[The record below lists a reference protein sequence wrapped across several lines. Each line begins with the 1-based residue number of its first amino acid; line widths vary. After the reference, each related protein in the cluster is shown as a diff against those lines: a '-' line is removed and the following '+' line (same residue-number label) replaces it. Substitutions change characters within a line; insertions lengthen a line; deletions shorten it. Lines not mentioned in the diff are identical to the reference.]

1 MDIRD
6 HRGLKSAAANALAW
20 TSSDPKKLI
29 LIHNG
34 VSVAIAIILS
44 LVDLLLSRQID
55 STGGLGGIGMRSELE
70 TAQTVLMIAQVVV
83 LLFWQIGYVYV
94 AMKIARQEEVSAGSL
109 LQGFRK
115 FRPVLSLRLITMMMY
130 GGAMFLSV
138 YAASLLFS
146 LTPWS
151 APLQEAI
158 NVGTEEAIMAAAE
171 SCIVPLA
178 AIFTVA
184 AAILV
189 LPMYYKLRMAEY
201 TLLDAPEQGARV
213 AIMKSRILMHGNR
226 LKLFRL
232 DLSFWWFYGLEALI
246 SAVAYGDVLLP
257 MLGIE
262 LPWSATVSFYV
273 FLLLCYAGQMAL
285 YWWRGNEVYVT
296 YAMAYEALVPKA
308 QPEEQ

>member
-6 HRGLKSAAANALAW
+6 HRGLKTAAGDALAW

-55 STGGLGGIGMRSELE
+55 STGGLGGIGMRSALE

-94 AMKIARQEEVSAGSL
+94 AMKLARREEVSTGSL
-109 LQGFRK
+109 LQGFRR
-115 FRPVLSLRLITMMMY
+115 FGPVLRMRLITMMMY
-130 GGAMFLSV
+130 GGAMFVSA
-138 YAASLLFS
+138 YAASLVFS

-151 APLQEAI
+151 APLREAM
-158 NVGTEEAIMAAAE
+158 NAGTEEAIMAAAE
-171 SCIVPLA
+171 SCVVPLA
-178 AIFTVA
+178 VIFVVA
-184 AAILV
+184 AAIFV
-189 LPMYYKLRMAEY
+189 LPMYYRLRMAEY
-201 TLLDAPEQGARV
+201 ALLDEPKTGARL
-213 AIMKSRILMHGNR
+213 AIIKSRFLMHGNR
-226 LKLFRL
+226 LKLLRL

-246 SAVAYGDVLLP
+246 GAVAYGDVLLP
-257 MLGIE
+257 MLGVE

-273 FLLLCYAGQMAL
+273 FLLLCYAGQMVL

-296 YAMAYEALVPKA
+296 YAMAYEALKPRLQPK
-308 QPEEQ
+308 EE